1 RRKYIHVGSSRAIF
15 GADALL
21 PLPILTV
28 QDRVIG
34 VCQQSDGLP
43 DGSPF
48 IFVRVKTA
56 SAVTLWFNL
65 FMVQLVYGSTYF

>member
-1 RRKYIHVGSSRAIF
+1 
-15 GADALL
+15 
-21 PLPILTV
+21 
-28 QDRVIG
+28 
-34 VCQQSDGLP
+34 GLP

-65 FMVQLVYGSTYF
+65 FMVQLVYGSTCLWFNLFMVQLVYGSTCLWFNLFLVQLAKR

>member
-1 RRKYIHVGSSRAIF
+1 
-15 GADALL
+15 
-21 PLPILTV
+21 
-28 QDRVIG
+28 DRVIG

-65 FMVQLVYGSTYF
+65 FMVQLVYGSTCLWFNLFMVQLVYGSTYF

>member
-1 RRKYIHVGSSRAIF
+1 
-15 GADALL
+15 
-21 PLPILTV
+21 LTV